1 MGGEDRV
8 VIEVA
13 ISNELRRLTDNGRWN
28 ISIRLLP
35 PLISLLL
42 SDKLGWIDLNQM
54 GVWPRHKLESLVR
67 VLVVGLEVWV
77 ESHIFGRN
85 SRNHRVLNH
94 RRALTRLKPPI
105 SLPLDYMVVF
115 LGVLNLFFL
124 RSLSLLACDESTSSI
139 CLRSYFIDSSYEVAL
154 SDRTMLASCRLSI
167 NLKATQR
174 RTLKLARTALI
185 YLRLAIMLSFTRAL
199 VPNNHMDLPN
209 VLSSL
214 IRGISST

>member
-85 SRNHRVLNH
+85 SRNYRVLNH

-105 SLPLDYMVVF
+105 SLPLGYMVVF

-139 CLRSYFIDSSYEVAL
+139 CLRSYFVDSSYEVAL
-154 SDRTMLASCRLSI
+154 SNWSMLASCRLSI